1 MTSVEI
7 ALRMETDAIKFYREA
22 ADRTSNPVGKKMF
35 LSIVDDEKRHVEM
48 ISQILKG
55 LDLHAK
61 DANPVKAVRTIFE
74 EMKPQMMER
83 VAATKDEVDAFKIA
97 MDMEKEGVE
106 FYRKA
111 MAEAPSEKEKA
122 LFQRLLKE
130 EEAHYNIFSN
140 TFSFMNDSGN
150 WYMWE
155 EHGIVEG

>member
-7 ALRMETDAIKFYREA
+7 ALRMETDAIKFYGEA

-61 DANPVKAVRTIFE
+61 DANPVKAGQVDLRGDE
-74 EMKPQMMER
+74 
-83 VAATKDEVDAFKIA
+83 AADDGACGGDKGRGCFKIA